1 MQFKT
6 DQYIDTINMSG
17 ANLSNEYVTEEHTD
31 MLRSMVQLLKLR
43 APEEDPEGTPILER
57 LERGLKIP
65 DTVEEKLSDIEFVI
79 PAQSLSDWFN
89 ELVQERTAP
98 RKNIHYTDENGV
110 LSKNVN
116 KRSFIKDDQEAG
128 QKARDALAITN
139 PESTRDRLEAEYE
152 RAAREARIEND
163 LARAEPKI
171 WELLKRKLPNDIK
184 LEDGEIRY
192 LDQQQKIPDWYNTIK
207 NIKRLGESLGYDE
220 HHYKNVLERFISYFN
235 PSLSVITLKQ
245 HPNETAK
252 FLARLTIPESD
263 YDRLTNLL
271 NKLERKTG
279 ESLQTVMSHLL
290 AIVNSLYNDIAEPE
304 KGHSISRLM
313 VNGLLTFTTGRTN
326 LDLANTIETNKRLKR
341 PIDWERLLEKATIA
355 EKVNGMPTQ
364 SLPFATPGNQS
375 TVLYHVNPLV
385 TSKISNRPQTKPSKI
400 HQVGAPHRKYIPID
414 VWPEETPKRQQQYR
428 QEPHIA
434 AIHEEP
440 KEEVAQEEEEEQ
452 EGAAGEVWYSPEE
465 RVRDTQV
472 DQARATTT
480 GGETAQR
487 RVQPDRAAKTGNKV
501 YQTEANQVRDRSQSR
516 EQTGNTNKRDRSED
530 RDRNRKF
537 TPQNKNRDNRNR
549 SYSRDKQQNRSRD
562 NRDKQRGKRQDDEEE
577 EQQEDRRRFRD
588 NRSEDRNRSRS
599 REGRFRGRRDFSRD
613 RRDRG
618 NRSFSRD
625 SRRDR
630 DYTPRRDSWQN
641 NRRDNRRDNWRDR
654 SSSANFTTSRD
665 RQFGRRDRRF
675 TRSFSRDRGRGRSQS
690 SERGRM
696 QPGINCST
704 TYDPRYTKHCMK
716 CISTDHHEH
725 LCPSYYRVSQYT
737 CPKCKA
743 GKHWPEECQQGRNRS
758 RERLFMSLPQ
768 EN

>member
-1 MQFKT
+1 MYK
-6 DQYIDTINMSG
+6 IEMAG

-43 APEEDPEGTPILER
+43 APGDDPEGKPILDK
-57 LERGLKIP
+57 LEKGLKIP
-65 DTVEEKLSDIEFVI
+65 DTVEEKLSDVSFVI
-79 PAQSLSDWFN
+79 PEQSLTEWFN

-163 LARAEPKI
+163 LARAEPKE

-192 LDQQQKIPDWYNTIK
+192 IDQQQKIPDWYITIK

-245 HPNETAK
+245 HPNETAR

-271 NKLERKTG
+271 NKLERKSG

-326 LDLANTIETNKRLKR
+326 LDIANTIETNKRLKR

-364 SLPFATPGNQS
+364 TILFATPGNQS
-375 TVLYHVNPLV
+375 AVLYHVNPLV
-385 TSKISNRPQTKPSKI
+385 SSKIANRPQNKPSKL
-400 HQVGAPHRKYIPID
+400 HHVGAPHSKYIPID
-414 VWPEETPKRQQQYR
+414 VWPEETPKRQQRQR
-428 QEPHIA
+428 QEVQTP

-440 KEEVAQEEEEEQ
+440 KEEVADQVEVDSDDGEEEWQ
-452 EGAAGEVWYSPEE
+452 SPPQ
-465 RVRDTQV
+465 RVRNMEDE
-472 DQARATTT
+472 QAGTSTGQRA
-480 GGETAQR
+480 AQP
-487 RVQPDRAAKTGNKV
+487 RVQPDRAAKSGSKV
-501 YQTEANQVRDRSQSR
+501 YQTETKQVKDRSQSR
-516 EQTGNTNKRDRSED
+516 EPVDSNKRNTGEN
-530 RDRNRKF
+530 RDRNRTF
-537 TPQNKNRDNRNR
+537 TPQNRNRDNRNR
-549 SYSRDKQQNRSRD
+549 SWSRDKQQDRNRESRD
-562 NRDKQRGKRQDDEEE
+562 TRQGKRQDGSRE
-577 EQQEDRRRFRD
+577 EQYGRRSFRD
-588 NRSEDRNRSRS
+588 NRSQDRNRSRS
-599 REGRFRGRRDFSRD
+599 TESRFGSRRDFSRD
-613 RRDRG
+613 RRNQRT
-618 NRSFSRD
+618 RSFSRDSRD

-630 DYTPRRDSWQN
+630 DYTPRRDNWRD
-641 NRRDNRRDNWRDR
+641 NRRDGRRDNWRDR
-654 SSSANFTTSRD
+654 SSSANFTNSRD
-665 RQFGRRDRRF
+665 RQFGLRDRRF

-725 LCPSYYRVSQYT
+725 LCPSYYRASQYT

-743 GKHWPEECQQGRNRS
+743 GKHWPEECQQVRNRS